1 MPVLRLHL
9 RPAESQTR
17 GWDEQ
22 AVLSHTGIL
31 GVSDALEVWEA
42 LPETEPDNIVLV
54 STGFQ
59 DGSWSVP
66 TRKGEERIMA
76 SQGDLSPLPTMA
88 GEGGG
93 TSTLVLLCV
102 QLGSQLFNFIYECN
116 IWEKR

>member
-1 MPVLRLHL
+1 
-9 RPAESQTR
+9 
-17 GWDEQ
+17 
-22 AVLSHTGIL
+22 
-31 GVSDALEVWEA
+31 
-42 LPETEPDNIVLV
+42 
-54 STGFQ
+54 
-59 DGSWSVP
+59 
-66 TRKGEERIMA
+66 MA